1 MTYQARGYNET
12 FDSGS
17 HLQTLGKTTTSH
29 VNLGIAEPEHGG
41 LNVALMRNGSLLV
54 LVPSYGFMGN
64 VSVSHWCLFTEL
76 KPTSFPQRVRG
87 RASFGTMI
95 F

>member
-1 MTYQARGYNET
+1 MGYSET
-12 FDSGS
+12 FDTGF

-41 LNVALMRNGSLLV
+41 LKVTLMRNGSLVV
-54 LVPSYGFMGN
+54 LVPSYGYMEN
-64 VSVSHWCLFTEL
+64 VSVSHRYLFTEL
-76 KPTSFPQRVRG
+76 ILTSFLQRVRE